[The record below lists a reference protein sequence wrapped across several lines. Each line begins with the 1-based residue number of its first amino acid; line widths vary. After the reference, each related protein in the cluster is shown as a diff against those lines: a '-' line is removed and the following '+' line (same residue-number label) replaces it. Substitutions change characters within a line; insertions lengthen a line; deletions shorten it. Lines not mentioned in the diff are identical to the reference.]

1 MCTKAR
7 PPANKAAKHTRSSS
21 ASSSAQAAPPEE
33 VEVDGEATVGAVL
46 TQDAVDAFLSGVMID
61 DPEDSF

>member
-21 ASSSAQAAPPEE
+21 ASSSAQAAPPDE
-33 VEVDGEATVGAVL
+33 VEVDGETVL
-46 TQDAVDAFLSGVMID
+46 SQDAVDAFLSGVMID
-61 DPEDSF
+61 DPEDLFEL

>member
-1 MCTKAR
+1 MCSKAR
-7 PPANKAAKHTRSSS
+7 PPTKKAAKQTHSSS

-33 VEVDGEATVGAVL
+33 AEVDGDA
-46 TQDAVDAFLSGVMID
+46 AVDAFLSGVMID